1 MYRNH
6 PLIICSRTLALFL
19 VGLLVIQSV
28 RAQDADRSFTLE
40 TEDGITIYGDL
51 YEPEN
56 VKRPP
61 LILAFHQAGGDGR
74 GEYAPIVPRLVSK
87 GYAVMTID
95 QRSGGD
101 SFGGVNRT
109 MTQLG
114 NAKYSYCEAYPDL
127 EATLEYARRQGFG
140 RIIVW
145 GSSYSAALVIRLG
158 ADHPETVDR
167 VLAFSPASGDAM
179 GDCGPIE
186 PASRLNVPALMLR
199 PAREAAMSTV
209 AADLKTYRDQGHA
222 TYISEGGSHGSSIL
236 IEDRGGEATEMTWI
250 RVLEFLK
257 EN

>member
-127 EATLEYARRQGFG
+127 EATLEYTRRQGFG

-158 ADHPETVDR
+158 ADHLEFVDR
-167 VLAFSPASGDAM
+167 VLAFSPASGD
-179 GDCGPIE
+179 GSGPIG
-186 PASRLNVPALMLR
+186 PRSWDCAPCGVNRASLTHSKACL
-199 PAREAAMSTV
+199 
-209 AADLKTYRDQGHA
+209 
-222 TYISEGGSHGSSIL
+222 
-236 IEDRGGEATEMTWI
+236 
-250 RVLEFLK
+250 
-257 EN
+257 

>member
-28 RAQDADRSFTLE
+28 RAQDADRSFTIK

-51 YEPEN
+51 YEPKN

-74 GEYAPIVPRLVSK
+74 GEYAPIIPRLVSE
-87 GYAVMTID
+87 GYAVITID

-109 MTQLG
+109 IAELG
-114 NAKYSYCEAYPDL
+114 NANYSYCDAYPDL
-127 EATLEYARRQGFG
+127 EAALEYARRQGFG

-145 GSSYSAALVIRLG
+145 GSSYSAALVIRLA
-158 ADHPETVDR
+158 ADHPESVDR
-167 VLAFSPASGDAM
+167 VLAFSPVSGDAM
-179 GDCGPIE
+179 GDCGPME
-186 PASRLNVPALMLR
+186 PASRLKLPALMLR
-199 PAREAAMSTV
+199 PAREAAMSAV
-209 AADLKTYRDQGHA
+209 ASDLKMYRDQGHA
-222 TYISEGGSHGSSIL
+222 TYVSEGGSHGSSIL
-236 IEDRGGEATEMTWI
+236 IEDRGGEATEMTWN

-257 EN
+257 ED